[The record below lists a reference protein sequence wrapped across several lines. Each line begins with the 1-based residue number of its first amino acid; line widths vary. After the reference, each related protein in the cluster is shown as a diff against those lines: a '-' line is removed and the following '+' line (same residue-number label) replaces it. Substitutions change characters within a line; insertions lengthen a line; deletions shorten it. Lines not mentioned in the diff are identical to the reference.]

1 MLFFKFEYS
10 FHTSLTLTP
19 TALKDFPQ
27 FYPIQLTFP
36 IGLLEL
42 IFLSGANH
50 KLGTT
55 LCEIFLILPLQ
66 CLSQR
71 ISVFNDKPSVFFFN
85 NPWDFFL
92 IHSAATK
99 KFLSDFLKFVTFFQP
114 SLTLT
119 CCGLQISQALF
130 KAYLTNIN
138 SDCEVKLGFTF
149 TNDYW

>member
-19 TALKDFPQ
+19 TTIKGFPQ
-27 FYPIQLTFP
+27 FYPFQPSFP

-42 IFLSGANH
+42 ILLSGANH

-71 ISVFNDKPSVFFFN
+71 ILFSMTNQVLLGCFFFN

-99 KFLSDFLKFVTFFQP
+99 TFLSDFLRFVTFFQP

-138 SDCEVKLGFTF
+138 SEGL
-149 TNDYW
+149 WS